1 MTSLLLLALAT
12 LAPQDTVERT
22 LQARLDSYRS
32 QSGVPGAVLGVA
44 FPDGRVIAVASGMA
58 DTALKQPMRPDARL
72 LMGSVGKSYVAAVA
86 MQLVREGKL
95 SLDAPVSRYVGGQG
109 WWDSV
114 ANASSVTVRQ
124 LMTHTS
130 GIVRYEFR
138 PEFTAALTATP
149 DRIWDPRDQVRYLHG
164 ATPPFAPG
172 AGWDYSDTNYLV
184 LALVLERI
192 TGKPIDD
199 EIRRRFLVPMKLANT
214 LPSDARRL
222 PGVVQGYAGAQN
234 PFGGRDAMLEGG
246 VMIVNPQFEG
256 AGGGYAASAADAA
269 RWGAAYFSGA
279 IHGDSLLAQATRG
292 TPARML
298 GAGTS
303 YGLGMILRDSTAAGP
318 VRGHSG
324 FFPGY
329 LTELRYYPASKIT
342 VVLMVNAS
350 AVRMR
355 PPMARWVDETVAAL
369 TAK

>member
-1 MTSLLLLALAT
+1 M
-12 LAPQDTVERT
+12 
-22 LQARLDSYRS
+22 
-32 QSGVPGAVLGVA
+32 
-44 FPDGRVIAVASGMA
+44 
-58 DTALKQPMRPDARL
+58 
-72 LMGSVGKSYVAAVA
+72 
-86 MQLVREGKL
+86 
-95 SLDAPVSRYVGGQG
+95 
-109 WWDSV
+109 
-114 ANASSVTVRQ
+114 
-124 LMTHTS
+124 
-130 GIVRYEFR
+130 
-138 PEFTAALTATP
+138 
-149 DRIWDPRDQVRYLHG
+149 
-164 ATPPFAPG
+164 
-172 AGWDYSDTNYLV
+172 

-192 TGKPIDD
+192 TVKPIDD
-199 EIRRRFLVPMKLANT
+199 EIRRRFLVPMKLTNT
-214 LPSDARRL
+214 LPSDSRTL

-234 PFGGRDAMLEGG
+234 PFGGRDAMLDGG

-269 RWGAAYFSGA
+269 RWGAAYFGGA
-279 IHGDSLLAQATRG
+279 IHGDSLLAQATHG

-298 GAGTS
+298 GAGTN